1 MQLLLEVKKKVNTYY
16 VIKLIETARLDNL
29 RIKKKN
35 RDIPERLTFSLITV
49 FLCLNY
55 KGNFLSN
62 LLGFPHEDNT
72 LEVFY
77 LRLLKFRVRLYIDSL
92 PANWH

>member
-29 RIKKKN
+29 RIKKN